1 MRKFL
6 LSISFCLMG
15 IYQLQAQI
23 TITANDLP
31 AVNDE
36 IRFSVGSG
44 SVNLNATGA
53 DLTWDFSKLK
63 ATNQELIK
71 FSAPLQTPYLLQFL
85 TNSTFGYPETGLPVP
100 AGFIDNPYT
109 FIRKTNSAYVIT
121 GRGATAQSLPLGLV
135 YSPKDTLYSLPLTY
149 GKEFG
154 GNFSGTAGLASFG
167 SISQNGVRTNTV
179 DAWGSLTTPFGTF
192 DCLRVKSVIEET
204 DSIVFGPTQLPLQNN
219 RTEYRWLAKGQ
230 KIPVLEVIV
239 PSNPLAGGTTIK
251 FKDIYRPEVFVNH
264 ANFTSSNRNV
274 VVGDT
279 CFLLNRSVG
288 TPESFNWEIFPKSAK
303 YSFVG
308 GTSASSAAPKIIFS
322 ELGIY
327 DIKLRATYSAGTDDT
342 LKTSFINVIA
352 TGLNDFTGISNLQ
365 IYPNPTTDFLNISGE
380 FGKLTSIQLVD
391 LQGKL
396 LLETI
401 IETPENQFNIDLKG
415 IDKGI
420 YFIHFQTNGKRDI
433 KKVILN

>member
-1 MRKFL
+1 MRKFIL
-6 LSISFCLMG
+6 LISFSLIG
-15 IYQLQAQI
+15 YVQTNAQI

-36 IRFSVGSG
+36 IRYSVGSG
-44 SVNLNATGA
+44 SINLNATGE

-192 DCLRVKSVIEET
+192 DCLRIKSVIEET
-204 DSIVFGPTQLPLQNN
+204 DSIVFGQTQLPLQNN

-230 KIPVLEVIV
+230 KIPILEVIV
-239 PSNPLAGGTTIK
+239 PSNPLVGGTTIR
-251 FKDIYRPEVFVNH
+251 FKDIYRPEVFVSH
-264 ANFTSSNRNV
+264 ANFTASNRNV

-279 CFLLNRSVG
+279 CFLINRSVA
-288 TPESFNWEIFPKSAK
+288 TPESYNWEVFPKTAK
-303 YSFVG
+303 YAFVG

-322 ELGIY
+322 ELGAY
-327 DIKLRATYSAGTDDT
+327 DIKLTTQYSAGSDDT
-342 LKTSFINVIA
+342 LKTGFINVIA
-352 TGLNDFTGISNLQ
+352 TGLYDFTGISNLQ

-380 FGKLTSIQLVD
+380 FGKLTTIQLVD

-396 LLETI
+396 LMESS
-401 IETPENQFNIDLKG
+401 IETPENQLNVDLNG
-415 IDKGI
+415 VQKGI
-420 YFIHFQTNGKRDI
+420 YFIHIQSNGKRDI

>member
-1 MRKFL
+1 MKKFIL
-6 LSISFCLMG
+6 LVSMCFCGLID
-15 IYQLQAQI
+15 IYAQI

-36 IRFSVGSG
+36 IRFSIGTGSI
-44 SVNLNATGA
+44 NLNATGA
-53 DLTWDFSKLK
+53 DLTWDFSRLK

-154 GNFSGTAGLASFG
+154 GLFSGSAGLATFG
-167 SISQNGVRTNTV
+167 SISQNGERTNTV

-192 DCLRVKSVIEET
+192 ECLRVKSIIEET
-204 DSIVFGPTQLPLQNN
+204 DSIDFGPTQLPLQNN

-230 KIPVLEVIV
+230 KIPILEVIV
-239 PSNPLAGGTTIK
+239 PSNPLAGGTTIR

-264 ANFTSSNRNV
+264 ANFTASNRNV

-279 CFLLNRSVG
+279 CFLINRSVA
-288 TPESFNWEIFPKSAK
+288 TPESYNWEIFPKSAK
-303 YSFVG
+303 YAFVG
-308 GTSASSAAPKIIFS
+308 GTSASSAAPKVIFS

-327 DIKLRATYSAGTDDT
+327 DIKLSTEYSAGSDDT
-342 LKTSFINVIA
+342 LKTGFINVIA

-380 FGKLTSIQLVD
+380 FGKLTTIQLVD
-391 LQGKL
+391 LQGKQL
-396 LLETI
+396 IESS
-401 IETPENQFNIDLKG
+401 IETPENQFNIDLNG
-415 IDKGI
+415 IQKGI
-420 YFIHFQTNGKRDI
+420 YFIHIQTNGKRDI

>member
-1 MRKFL
+1 MRKFIL
-6 LSISFCLMG
+6 LISFCLIGYVQMN
-15 IYQLQAQI
+15 AQI

-36 IRFSVGSG
+36 IRYSVGSG
-44 SVNLNATGA
+44 SINLNATGA

-121 GRGATAQSLPLGLV
+121 GRGATAQNLPLGLV

-167 SISQNGVRTNTV
+167 SISQNGVRINTV

-204 DSIVFGPTQLPLQNN
+204 DSIVFGPTQLPIQNN

-230 KIPVLEVIV
+230 KIPILEVIV
-239 PSNPLAGGTTIK
+239 PSNPLVGGTTIR

-264 ANFTSSNRNV
+264 ANFTASNRNV

-279 CFLLNRSVG
+279 CFLINRSVA
-288 TPESFNWEIFPKSAK
+288 TPESFNWEVFPKTAK
-303 YSFVG
+303 YAFVG

-322 ELGIY
+322 ELGAY
-327 DIKLRATYSAGTDDT
+327 DIKLTTQYSAGSDDT
-342 LKTSFINVIA
+342 LKTGFINVIA
-352 TGLNDFTGISNLQ
+352 TGLYDFTGISNLQ

-380 FGKLTSIQLVD
+380 FGKLTTIQLVD

-396 LLETI
+396 LMESS
-401 IETPENQFNIDLKG
+401 IETPENQFNVDLNG
-415 IDKGI
+415 VQKGI
-420 YFIHFQTNGKRDI
+420 YFIHIQSNGKRDI